1 MEEKEKMMVHAE
13 KALPEPRAI
22 LRAWMPFRE
31 AVGVTSI
38 HGEADYRR
46 ARAIVEA
53 LLDAIGDD
61 EDHPLAEVL
70 DYLSGKV
77 EAYEEERFPIPEAEP
92 KEVLRL
98 LMEQHRLKQEDLSD
112 CAPQSRISE
121 ILAGRRGISKE
132 TAKKLAR
139 RFHVEASLFL

>member
-1 MEEKEKMMVHAE
+1 MEEKEKTMTHAE
-13 KALPEPRAI
+13 KTLPEPQAI
-22 LRAWMPFRE
+22 LQAWLPFRKT
-31 AVGVTSI
+31 VGIASI
-38 HGEADYRR
+38 HDETDYRR
-46 ARAIVEA
+46 AQAIANA
-53 LLDAIGDD
+53 LLETIGDD

-70 DYLSGKV
+70 DYLSGKI
-77 EAYEEERFPIPEAEP
+77 ETYEEKHFPIPEAEP

-98 LMEQHRLKQEDLSD
+98 LMEQHRLKQEDLTD

-132 TAKKLAR
+132 TAKKLAQ